1 MRRINNTANADE
13 LVEFLQEEV
22 MPSYETRRKE
32 LQNRPLIREQAFL
45 FAGAKTMTR
54 QWAQEVRWRRSWGIR
69 YLVTGVRL
77 QLAQL
82 DFGAVNQPADVTI
95 EFGRRPLPIRLPHHA
110 PPFGPNYPYASNGRR
125 MGRLRDNFLSGT
137 GYGPAFHRNGRFRI

>member
-1 MRRINNTANADE
+1 EKPLSAVSEDTRERWNELIKRRPGLGLLNFDNEENQYTANADD

-82 DFGAVNQPADVTI
+82 DFGAVNQLADVTI

-110 PPFGPNYPYASNGRR
+110 P
-125 MGRLRDNFLSGT
+125 
-137 GYGPAFHRNGRFRI
+137 